1 MEGSMMT
8 KEEIV
13 KQLEEKNLTDIIE
26 LIRDAEKG
34 YLEELELVEQIGL
47 LHDAQLNQEVIHL
60 LESLGVKMIYVTYED
75 EEEES
80 E

>member
-1 MEGSMMT
+1 MT

-13 KQLEEKNLTDIIE
+13 TELEQQGLKDILE

-47 LHDAQLNQEVIHL
+47 VNDSKLNQEVINL
-60 LESLGVKMIYVTYED
+60 LQDLNVEIIYVTYD
-75 EEEES
+75 TEEEK
-80 E
+80 

>member
-1 MEGSMMT
+1 MMT